1 MRATRTQPV
10 RARTQAVPS
19 ASRRGMTF
27 LECVLGVLLL
37 GLITSTLA
45 QVSSNARLSQLR
57 TKARLGAAELANR
70 LVLQYLDDK
79 DSLPTANLPI
89 EYDTQYYRWSQ
100 KHAQVGAKVDA
111 AAARSGA
118 DVNTSEKSLSR
129 IQQVTFTVWLAE
141 DSGGTFKNTP
151 NTPSVAI
158 SRLYDP
164 LLPTNPD
171 AMKRLLTSPDGLM
184 QILQSM
190 QNLQEGLDVNMDE
203 DVGVDE

>member
-1 MRATRTQPV
+1 MSAT
-10 RARTQAVPS
+10 
-19 ASRRGMTF
+19 RRGMTF

-37 GLITSTLA
+37 GMITSTLV
-45 QVSSNARLSQLR
+45 QVSSNARLNQLR

-89 EYDTQYYRWSQ
+89 EFDGQYYRWSK
-100 KHAQVGAKVDA
+100 KHSQVGAKIDS

-118 DVNTSEKSLSR
+118 DVNSSEKSLSR
-129 IQQVTFTVWLAE
+129 IQQVTFSVWLAE
-141 DSGGTFKNTP
+141 DSGGTFKNSDP
-151 NTPSVAI
+151 TPSVSI

-171 AMKRLLTSPDGLM
+171 AMRRLFSTPEGITQLM
-184 QILQSM
+184 QSM

-203 DVGVDE
+203 DVGGDE

>member
-1 MRATRTQPV
+1 
-10 RARTQAVPS
+10 
-19 ASRRGMTF
+19 MTF
-27 LECVLGVLLL
+27 LEAVLGVLLL
-37 GLITSTLA
+37 GMITSTLV
-45 QVSSNARLSQLR
+45 QVSTNAQLSQVR

-89 EYDTQYYRWSQ
+89 DYDGQYYRWSK
-100 KHAQVGAKVDA
+100 KHSQVGAKIDS

-118 DVNTSEKSLSR
+118 DVNSSEKSLSR

-141 DSGGTFKNTP
+141 DSGGTFKNSP
-151 NTPSVAI
+151 NTPSVSI

-184 QILQSM
+184 QILQAM
-190 QNLQEGLDVNMDE
+190 QNLQEGLDVDMGQ
-203 DVGVDE
+203 DVGGDE